1 MCDQIFV
8 MSEGKLVEY
17 GAADEVFENPKQ
29 QYTQKLLRAALK
41 YSSN

>member
-8 MSEGKLVEY
+8 MSEGTLVEF
-17 GAADEVFENPKQ
+17 GKADDVFENPQ
-29 QYTQKLLRAALK
+29 EDYTQRLLKAALK